1 MKLSPGSEREA
12 AMEAGLRRAISVPL
26 RLAQHVD
33 AVWETLIEMAAV
45 GNINCKSDLQV
56 RNKKSPPLDFQFV
69 LLLSFDGF

>member
-12 AMEAGLRRAISVPL
+12 AMEAGLRRAIRVPL

-56 RNKKSPPLDFQFV
+56 RKNPRLFISNFV
-69 LLLSFDGF
+69 WLLPFDGF

>member
-56 RNKKSPPLDFQFV
+56 LNKKSPPLHFQFV
-69 LLLSFDGF
+69 LLLPFDGF